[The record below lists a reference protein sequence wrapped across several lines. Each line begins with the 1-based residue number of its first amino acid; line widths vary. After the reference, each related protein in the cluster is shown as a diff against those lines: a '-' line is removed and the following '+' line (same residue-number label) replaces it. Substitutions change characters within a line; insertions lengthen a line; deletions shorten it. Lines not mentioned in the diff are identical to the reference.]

1 MFGWN
6 ANQYQKFEA
15 QRTLPAMD
23 LARAIP
29 LSSVKSCL
37 DVGCGIGNSTAV
49 LQQRFPEAQILG
61 VDSSENMLQ
70 TARNQHPQAEYQLL
84 DAGTELPRLNR
95 TFDVVFSNACIQW
108 IPQQNQILSD
118 MMGLLNPGGV
128 LAVQIPQQAK
138 HPVQQILQQ
147 MAKSE
152 PWQEKLQAKTFYT
165 LSESE
170 YYDQLSERST
180 DFRMWET
187 VYFHEMPSHESILEW
202 YRGTGLR
209 PYLAQLQESD
219 HPIFEQELLKR
230 IKQTYPVQKNG
241 TILFRFPRLF
251 WIARKGN

>member
-1 MFGWN
+1 
-6 ANQYQKFEA
+6 
-15 QRTLPAMD
+15 
-23 LARAIP
+23 
-29 LSSVKSCL
+29 
-37 DVGCGIGNSTAV
+37 
-49 LQQRFPEAQILG
+49 
-61 VDSSENMLQ
+61 
-70 TARNQHPQAEYQLL
+70 
-84 DAGTELPRLNR
+84 
-95 TFDVVFSNACIQW
+95 
-108 IPQQNQILSD
+108 
-118 MMGLLNPGGV
+118 
-128 LAVQIPQQAK
+128 
-138 HPVQQILQQ
+138 

-219 HPIFEQELLKR
+219 RPIFEQELLER

>member
-6 ANQYQKFEA
+6 ADQYQKFET

-29 LSSVKSCL
+29 FSSASSCL

-49 LQQRFPEAQILG
+49 LQERFPGAAILG

-70 TARNQHPQAEYQLL
+70 TAREQHPQAEYRRL
-84 DAGTELPRLNR
+84 DAGTELSSLNR

-108 IPQQNQILSD
+108 IPQQNRILQD

-138 HPVQQILQQ
+138 HPVQQLLQQ

-152 PWQEKLQAKTFYT
+152 PWREKLQARTFYT
-165 LSESE
+165 LSESD
-170 YYDQLSERST
+170 YYDQLSEL
-180 DFRMWET
+180 WET

-209 PYLAQLQESD
+209 PYLEQLQESD
-219 HPIFEQELLKR
+219 RPIFEQELLEH
-230 IKQTYPVQKNG
+230 IKQIYPVQKNG

-251 WIARKGN
+251 WIAVK

>member
-29 LSSVKSCL
+29 LSMVKSCL

-49 LQQRFPEAQILG
+49 LQQQFPEAQILG

-70 TARNQHPQAEYQLL
+70 TAKNEHPQAEYQLL

-147 MAKSE
+147 MKCTIQQ
-152 PWQEKLQAKTFYT
+152 QEDVRR
-165 LSESE
+165 E
-170 YYDQLSERST
+170 DGHR
-180 DFRMWET
+180 
-187 VYFHEMPSHESILEW
+187 
-202 YRGTGLR
+202 
-209 PYLAQLQESD
+209 
-219 HPIFEQELLKR
+219 LLNQM
-230 IKQTYPVQKNG
+230 I
-241 TILFRFPRLF
+241 
-251 WIARKGN
+251 

>member
-23 LARAIP
+23 LAHAIP

-49 LQQRFPEAQILG
+49 LQQQFPEAQILG

-84 DAGTELPRLNR
+84 DAGTELPSLNC

-152 PWQEKLQAKTFYT
+152 PWRGKLQARTFYT

-170 YYDQLSERST
+170 
-180 DFRMWET
+180 
-187 VYFHEMPSHESILEW
+187 
-202 YRGTGLR
+202 
-209 PYLAQLQESD
+209 
-219 HPIFEQELLKR
+219 
-230 IKQTYPVQKNG
+230 
-241 TILFRFPRLF
+241 
-251 WIARKGN
+251 

>member
-29 LSSVKSCL
+29 LSMVKSCL

-49 LQQRFPEAQILG
+49 LQQQFPEAQILG

-70 TARNQHPQAEYQLL
+70 TAKNEHPQVEYQLL
-84 DAGTELPRLNR
+84 DSGTELPRLNR

-152 PWQEKLQAKTFYT
+152 PWREKLQARTFYT

-219 HPIFEQELLKR
+219 RPIFEQELLEQ